1 MTASVFDRVLLVVE
15 SSEGGRAASRAGMD
29 IVSSCGGR
37 LIALFVLDTGA
48 ARLLSQFSGK
58 TKAEVLA
65 ELEEDGWR
73 QLYFVETEA
82 NARGLGVALLME
94 EGNPPDVV
102 VATASQYK
110 ASLVVMAGSGAGGAR
125 GAVQAK
131 GFLQVAEHCPS
142 PLLLVR

>member
-1 MTASVFDRVLLVVE
+1 MSAGVFDRVLLVVE
-15 SSEGGRAASRAGMD
+15 ASEGGRAAAGVSMD
-29 IVSSCGGR
+29 VVSSCGGR

-58 TKAEVLA
+58 SKAELLA

-82 NARGLGVALLME
+82 TGRGFGVALLME
-94 EGNPPDVV
+94 EGNPPEVI
-102 VATASQYK
+102 VATASRYK
-110 ASLVVMAGSGAGGAR
+110 ASLVVMAGSGVGGAR

-131 GFLQVAEHCPS
+131 GFLQVAEHCPC